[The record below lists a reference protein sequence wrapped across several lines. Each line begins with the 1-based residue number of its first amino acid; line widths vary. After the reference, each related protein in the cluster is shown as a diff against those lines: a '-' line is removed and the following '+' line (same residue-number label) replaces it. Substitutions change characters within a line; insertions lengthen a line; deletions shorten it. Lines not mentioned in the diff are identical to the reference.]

1 MSKKVIVTAAVHPF
15 LLATLEQ
22 KGFEICFEPTITYDQ
37 LRVQISDAIGL
48 IVTTRLSIDAKII
61 DNAKALK
68 WIGRLG
74 SGMELIDTDLA
85 QSKGILCVSSPE
97 GNCTS
102 VGEHSL
108 GLLLNLMHRIHSAY
122 GEIKMGQWVRDAN
135 RGDEL
140 TGKKVG
146 IIGFGHTGTA
156 FAKVLTGFGVEII
169 AHDIYPRALGWQQFP
184 HVKMVQLE
192 TIQQEAEVISLHLP
206 LTPLTTHFANAH
218 FFEQL
223 KQNIQIPTTPTKFNT
238 NNLFYKIH
246 LPFYNLIKNFVAEKT
261 KDTVF
266 FDSVLFTVLLFTYP
280 LFIISLFF
288 ILNIFH
294 LPTTIILV
302 ILVSLPIMGKRVQE

>member
-1 MSKKVIVTAAVHPF
+1 MSNKVIVTAAVHPF

-37 LRVQISDAIGL
+37 LSLKISDAVGL

-61 DNAKALK
+61 EAAKALK

-85 QSKGILCVSSPE
+85 QSKGIVCVSSPE
-97 GNCTS
+97 GNRTA

-122 GEIKMGQWVRDAN
+122 GEIKMGQWMRDAN

-156 FAKVLTGFGVEII
+156 FAKVLTGFDVELL
-169 AHDIYPRALGWQQFP
+169 AHDIQPRALGSQQLP
-184 HVKMVQLE
+184 QVKMVQLE
-192 TIQQEAEVISLHLP
+192 TIQAEAEVISLHLP
-206 LTPLTTHFANAH
+206 LTPLTMHFANTR
-218 FFEQL
+218 FFEALQQQPYFLSTCRGGVTSTPALLEALQHQQIRGAGLDVLENEQL
-223 KQNIQIPTTPTKFNT
+223 DT
-238 NNLFYKIH
+238 
-246 LPFYNLIKNFVAEKT
+246 YNQAEKAN
-261 KDTVF
+261 
-266 FDSVLFTVLLFTYP
+266 LAALMALP
-280 LFIISLFF
+280 NF
-288 ILNIFH
+288 ILTPHIAGYSQEAYYKMSKI
-294 LPTTIILV
+294 LLEKLGII
-302 ILVSLPIMGKRVQE
+302 

>member
-37 LRVQISDAIGL
+37 LSHQISDAVGL
-48 IVTTRLSIDAKII
+48 IVTTRLSIDAKMIEA
-61 DNAKALK
+61 AKALK

-97 GNCTS
+97 GNCTA

-108 GLLLNLMHRIHSAY
+108 GLLLNLMHRIHRAY
-122 GEIKMGQWVRDAN
+122 GAIKMGQWIRDEN

-156 FAKVLTGFGVEII
+156 FAKVLTGFGAELL
-169 AHDIYPRALGWQQFP
+169 AHDIHPNALGFQQIP
-184 HVKMVQLE
+184 QAKMVTLD
-192 TIQQEAEVISLHLP
+192 TVQQEAEVISLHLP
-206 LTPLTTHFANAH
+206 LTPLTKHFANTH

-223 KQNIQIPTTPTKFNT
+223 KQQPYFLSTCRGGVTSSQALLEALQNQQIRGAGLDVIENERLDSYSQDEKA
-238 NNLFYKIH
+238 NLEALMA
-246 LPFYNLIKNFVAEKT
+246 LPN
-261 KDTVF
+261 
-266 FDSVLFTVLLFTYP
+266 
-280 LFIISLFF
+280 F
-288 ILNIFH
+288 ILTPHIAGYSQEAYFKMSK
-294 LPTTIILV
+294 ILLEKLGL
-302 ILVSLPIMGKRVQE
+302 I

>member
-1 MSKKVIVTAAVHPF
+1 MSNKVIVTAAVHPF

-156 FAKVLTGFGVEII
+156 FVKVLTGFGVEII
-169 AHDIYPRALGWQQFP
+169 AHDIYHRALGWQQFP

-206 LTPLTTHFANAH
+206 LTPLTSHFANAR
-218 FFEQL
+218 FFESL
-223 KQNIQIPTTPTKFNT
+223 KQKPYFLSTCRGGVTSTQALLEALQHQQIRGAGLDVLENEQLDTYNQSEKA
-238 NNLFYKIH
+238 NLAA
-246 LPFYNLIKNFVAEKT
+246 LMAMPN
-261 KDTVF
+261 
-266 FDSVLFTVLLFTYP
+266 
-280 LFIISLFF
+280 F
-288 ILNIFH
+288 ILTPHIAGYSQEAYYKMSK
-294 LPTTIILV
+294 ILLEKLGL
-302 ILVSLPIMGKRVQE
+302 I

>member
-1 MSKKVIVTAAVHPF
+1 MSNKVIVTAAVHPF

-206 LTPLTTHFANAH
+206 LTPLTSHFANAR
-218 FFEQL
+218 FFESL
-223 KQNIQIPTTPTKFNT
+223 KQKPYFLSTCRGGVTSTQALLEALQHQQIRGAGLDVLENEQLDTYNQSEKA
-238 NNLFYKIH
+238 NLAALMAF
-246 LPFYNLIKNFVAEKT
+246 PN
-261 KDTVF
+261 
-266 FDSVLFTVLLFTYP
+266 
-280 LFIISLFF
+280 F
-288 ILNIFH
+288 ILTPHIAGYSQEAYYKMSK
-294 LPTTIILV
+294 ILLEKLGL
-302 ILVSLPIMGKRVQE
+302 I

>member
-1 MSKKVIVTAAVHPF
+1 MSNKVIVTAAVHPF

-37 LRVQISDAIGL
+37 LSLKISDAVGL

-61 DNAKALK
+61 EAAKALK

-97 GNCTS
+97 GNRTA

-156 FAKVLTGFGVEII
+156 FAKVLTGFDVELL
-169 AHDIYPRALGWQQFP
+169 AHDIQPRALGSQQLP
-184 HVKMVQLE
+184 QVKMVQLE
-192 TIQQEAEVISLHLP
+192 TIQAEAEVISLHLP
-206 LTPLTTHFANAH
+206 LTPLTKHFANTR
-218 FFEQL
+218 FFEALQQQPYFLSTCRGGVTSTPALLEALQHQQIRGAGLDVLENEQL
-223 KQNIQIPTTPTKFNT
+223 DT
-238 NNLFYKIH
+238 
-246 LPFYNLIKNFVAEKT
+246 YNQAEKAN
-261 KDTVF
+261 
-266 FDSVLFTVLLFTYP
+266 LAALMALP
-280 LFIISLFF
+280 NF
-288 ILNIFH
+288 ILTPHIAGYSQEAYYKMSKI
-294 LPTTIILV
+294 LLEKLGII
-302 ILVSLPIMGKRVQE
+302 

>member
-1 MSKKVIVTAAVHPF
+1 MSNKVIVTAAVHPF

-97 GNCTS
+97 GNCTA

-206 LTPLTTHFANAH
+206 LTPLTSHFANAR
-218 FFEQL
+218 FFESL
-223 KQNIQIPTTPTKFNT
+223 KQKPYFLSTCRGGVTSTQALLEALQHQQIRGAGLDVLENEQLDTYNQSEKA
-238 NNLFYKIH
+238 NLAA
-246 LPFYNLIKNFVAEKT
+246 LMAMPN
-261 KDTVF
+261 
-266 FDSVLFTVLLFTYP
+266 
-280 LFIISLFF
+280 F
-288 ILNIFH
+288 ILTPHIAGYSQEAYYKMSK
-294 LPTTIILV
+294 ILLEKLGL
-302 ILVSLPIMGKRVQE
+302 I

>member
-1 MSKKVIVTAAVHPF
+1 
-15 LLATLEQ
+15 
-22 KGFEICFEPTITYDQ
+22 
-37 LRVQISDAIGL
+37 
-48 IVTTRLSIDAKII
+48 VTTRLQIDAKII
-61 DNAKALK
+61 DSAKALK

-74 SGMELIDTDLA
+74 SGMELIDTALA
-85 QSKGILCVSSPE
+85 ESKGILCVSSPE
-97 GNCTS
+97 GNCTA

-122 GEIKMGQWVRDAN
+122 GEIKMGQWIRDAN

-146 IIGFGHTGTA
+146 IIGFGHTGAA
-156 FAKVLTGFGVEII
+156 FAKVLTGFDVEII

-223 KQNIQIPTTPTKFNT
+223 KQKPYFLSTCRGGVTSTQAVLEALQNQQIRGAGLDVLENERLET
-238 NNLFYKIH
+238 YSQ
-246 LPFYNLIKNFVAEKT
+246 AEKT
-261 KDTVF
+261 N
-266 FDSVLFTVLLFTYP
+266 LEALMALP
-280 LFIISLFF
+280 NF
-288 ILNIFH
+288 ILTPHIAGYSQEAYYKMSKI
-294 LPTTIILV
+294 LLKKLGII
-302 ILVSLPIMGKRVQE
+302 

>member
-1 MSKKVIVTAAVHPF
+1 MSNKVIVTAAVHPF

-156 FAKVLTGFGVEII
+156 FAKVLSGFDVELL

-206 LTPLTTHFANAH
+206 LTPLTSHFANAR
-218 FFEQL
+218 FFESL
-223 KQNIQIPTTPTKFNT
+223 KQKPYFLSTCRGGVTSTQALLEALQHQQIRGAGLDVLENEQLDTYNQSEKA
-238 NNLFYKIH
+238 NLAA
-246 LPFYNLIKNFVAEKT
+246 LMAMPN
-261 KDTVF
+261 
-266 FDSVLFTVLLFTYP
+266 
-280 LFIISLFF
+280 F
-288 ILNIFH
+288 ILTPHIAGYSQEAYYKMSK
-294 LPTTIILV
+294 ILLEKLGL
-302 ILVSLPIMGKRVQE
+302 I

>member
-97 GNCTS
+97 GNCTA

-156 FAKVLTGFGVEII
+156 FAKVLSGFGVELL
-169 AHDIYPRALGWQQFP
+169 AHDILPRAFGSQLLP
-184 HVKMVQLE
+184 EVKMVQLE

-206 LTPLTTHFANAH
+206 LTPLTSHFANAR
-218 FFEQL
+218 FFESL
-223 KQNIQIPTTPTKFNT
+223 KQKPYFLSTCRGGVTSTQALLEALQHQQIRGAGLDVLENEQLDTYNQAEMA
-238 NNLFYKIH
+238 NLAA
-246 LPFYNLIKNFVAEKT
+246 LMAMPN
-261 KDTVF
+261 
-266 FDSVLFTVLLFTYP
+266 
-280 LFIISLFF
+280 F
-288 ILNIFH
+288 ILTPHIAGYSQEAYYKMSK
-294 LPTTIILV
+294 ILLEKLGL
-302 ILVSLPIMGKRVQE
+302 I